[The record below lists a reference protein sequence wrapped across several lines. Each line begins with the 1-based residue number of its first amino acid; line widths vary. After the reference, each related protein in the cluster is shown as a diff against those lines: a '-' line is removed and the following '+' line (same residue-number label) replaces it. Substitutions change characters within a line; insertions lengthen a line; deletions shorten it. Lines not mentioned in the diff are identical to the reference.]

1 MFTQQRILFWKL
13 MFRTCLI
20 IIGGVLISCG
30 FANAQKTLDRV
41 ISGPQVIVNPE
52 SIRLAVS
59 KLKSTDIVF
68 EGSGFKAGDSIFIT
82 LIGERDVKA
91 IVAEAPIQPDG
102 TFKAK
107 VAGLTKFMEIMR
119 ADIVFNEKF
128 QSIVVISQPPIPKGV
143 YKAKVTSMLSKLTAE
158 TKLTV
163 KGPTVI
169 DRLKDWIGG
178 LTGKIQHKKAK

>member
-1 MFTQQRILFWKL
+1 MSPQKRIHFWKL
-13 MFRTCLI
+13 MFGTCLV
-20 IIGGVLISCG
+20 IIGGALVSCG
-30 FANAQKTLDRV
+30 FADAQKTLDRS
-41 ISGPQVIVNPE
+41 ISGPQVIVDPE

-82 LIGERDVKA
+82 LIGEKDVKV

-107 VAGLTKFMEIMR
+107 VADLTKFMEIMR

-128 QSIVVISQPPIPKGV
+128 QSVVVISRPPIPKGI
-143 YKAKVTSMLSKLTAE
+143 YKAKVTSMLSNVTAE